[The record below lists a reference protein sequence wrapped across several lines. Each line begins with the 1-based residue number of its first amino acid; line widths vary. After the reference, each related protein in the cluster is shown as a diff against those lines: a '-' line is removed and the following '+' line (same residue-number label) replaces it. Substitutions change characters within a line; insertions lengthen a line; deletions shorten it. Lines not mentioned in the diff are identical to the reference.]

1 MRDVLTVVLLI
12 SGALFFTAGTVGVLR
27 FPDTA
32 SRLHALTKAD
42 NVGLGL
48 LMGGLATQ
56 SNGAVAA
63 KLALIWVLVL
73 LSSTTTA
80 QLLAAREAGLT
91 EAP

>member
-48 LMGGLATQ
+48 LMASLAVHADA
-56 SNGAVAA
+56 AVAA